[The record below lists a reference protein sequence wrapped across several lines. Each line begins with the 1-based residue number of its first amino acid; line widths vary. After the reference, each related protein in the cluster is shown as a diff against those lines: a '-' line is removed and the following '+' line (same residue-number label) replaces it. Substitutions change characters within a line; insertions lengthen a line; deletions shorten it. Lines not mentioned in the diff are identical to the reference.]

1 MRRRIHIFR
10 CTLRQRE
17 RERRELERERETE
30 REIEKRR
37 VSKIWVE
44 EIVVGKEK
52 GRRRDRKESGARAEI
67 KDDDGGKTGM
77 GAGAGEYRAGDGK
90 SRGSAR
96 KSLRLAKLRNMETP
110 EPISR
115 NRAADI
121 GGWGAGGRSE
131 GGGGICKYFSNPRGK
146 PRLPFPPLSF
156 FLSLLARRHRAYRSR
171 RSLFPLARRFFAAL
185 YRALFTPFFLPLY
198 LFLSFD
204 ACEKKRKREE
214 RKNEN
219 EGESR

>member
-1 MRRRIHIFR
+1 MTVGINGGW
-10 CTLRQRE
+10 E
-17 RERRELERERETE
+17 RG
-30 REIEKRR
+30 R
-37 VSKIWVE
+37 VS
-44 EIVVGKEK
+44 
-52 GRRRDRKESGARAEI
+52 
-67 KDDDGGKTGM
+67 T
-77 GAGAGEYRAGDGK
+77 GDGK

-121 GGWGAGGRSE
+121 RGLGRRRPLGREEEVYANIFPTPAENRGSLSRLSLS
-131 GGGGICKYFSNPRGK
+131 FSLYSRAPP
-146 PRLPFPPLSF
+146 PRLSEPPFPFSP
-156 FLSLLARRHRAYRSR
+156 RS
-171 RSLFPLARRFFAAL
+171 SLFCCSLS
-185 YRALFTPFFLPLY
+185 RAFHAVFSPALY

-204 ACEKKRKREE
+204 ACEKKKKRKREE